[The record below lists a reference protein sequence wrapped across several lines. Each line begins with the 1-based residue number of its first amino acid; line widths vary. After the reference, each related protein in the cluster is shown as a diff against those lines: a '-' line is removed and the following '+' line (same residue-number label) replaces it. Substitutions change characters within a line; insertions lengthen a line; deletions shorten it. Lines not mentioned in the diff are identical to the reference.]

1 MKVYYPAL
9 TTGAIFASLLV
20 LDIIRRQSK
29 VFIGHLIF
37 GAIAIMLM
45 VYLSQ
50 NDAEFVAWGIFLV
63 PFVILLIGFLIG
75 YFNAAPGTTTTVIA
89 SVVAPVA
96 PTNSCAPAPA
106 SSPAPAPAPSCIPK
120 DVSGNDVTTAPV
132 VVPPTPVKACGPN
145 SGKTQCVDTRSLQ
158 SA

>member
-89 SVVAPVA
+89 PVVAPVA
-96 PTNSCAPAPA
+96 PTDSCKPATPTPAP
-106 SSPAPAPAPSCIPK
+106 PSCIPK